1 LVEAIRLWR
10 IDQKTSIESHPMTT
24 VKEQP
29 QAAARIALNEKETAA
44 ALGVSLSW
52 LQHDRCGKRL
62 IPFYRV
68 GGLVRYNAAR
78 VTDALAAME
87 EGGATVAPSRSTK
100 RRGGAAA

>member
-1 LVEAIRLWR
+1 M
-10 IDQKTSIESHPMTT
+10 SSMNESPAPGT
-24 VKEQP
+24 
-29 QAAARIALNEKETAA
+29 RIALNEKETAT

-87 EGGATVAPSRSTK
+87 EGGATVVASRSTK
-100 RRGGAAA
+100 RRGSAAA

>member
-1 LVEAIRLWR
+1 M
-10 IDQKTSIESHPMTT
+10 TSTN
-24 VKEQP
+24 EQP

-78 VTDALAAME
+78 VSEALATME
-87 EGGATVAPSRSTK
+87 EGGAAATSSRSTK

>member
-1 LVEAIRLWR
+1 M
-10 IDQKTSIESHPMTT
+10 TSTT
-24 VKEQP
+24 ERP
-29 QAAARIALNEKETAA
+29 HAPARIALNEKETAT

-78 VTDALAAME
+78 VSDALAAME
-87 EGGATVAPSRSTK
+87 EGGVAGSSPSRPMK
-100 RRGGAAA
+100 RRGGVTV

>member
-1 LVEAIRLWR
+1 MS
-10 IDQKTSIESHPMTT
+10 SINESPAPGT
-24 VKEQP
+24 
-29 QAAARIALNEKETAA
+29 RIALNEKETAA

-87 EGGATVAPSRSTK
+87 EGGAAGNSPSRPTK
-100 RRGGAAA
+100 RRQGAAV